1 MRSFTM
7 PDEWAGRGVT
17 CPFCSSNRI
26 VVGGTAAYSAQ
37 AYNPASGGTAAYSAQ
52 AYNPAS
58 GGAAA
63 YSAQAYNP
71 ASGGGNGNPAP
82 PPYPN
87 QVDFCVP
94 AQPPKASSA
103 PLWLGVLSLVLWI
116 IPLFGFPVAI
126 AGIIVSSSHRRIG
139 CVVMG
144 IIGLILTTV
153 NFVLGVVFAVMEN

>member
-1 MRSFTM
+1 MIDCFCSKCMRSFTM

-26 VVGGTAAYSAQ
+26 FVGGTAAYSAQ
-37 AYNPASGGTAAYSAQ
+37 AYDPASGGT
-52 AYNPAS
+52 
-58 GGAAA
+58 AA

-87 QVDFCVP
+87 QVNFCVP

>member
-1 MRSFTM
+1 MIDCFCSKCMRSFTM

-37 AYNPASGGTAAYSAQ
+37 AYNPASGG
-52 AYNPAS
+52 
-58 GGAAA
+58 
-63 YSAQAYNP
+63 
-71 ASGGGNGNPAP
+71 GNGNPAP
-82 PPYPN
+82 PPYLN
-87 QVDFCVP
+87 QVNFCVP

>member
-1 MRSFTM
+1 MIDCFCSKCMRSFTM

-26 VVGGTAAYSAQ
+26 VVGGA
-37 AYNPASGGTAAYSAQ
+37 AAYSAQ

-71 ASGGGNGNPAP
+71 VSGGGNGNPAP